1 MLQGVK
7 RLAVLMA
14 VSKLLL
20 VTPHPAVAEDD
31 AQRQTKLEDLGRAL
45 FFDVGLS
52 RNRTQSCA
60 TCHDPAEAFTDWRE
74 NGVGGMAS
82 LGDDGHTL
90 GDRNAPSLS
99 YAAEAPEFGR
109 NEQGQYRGG
118 HFWDGRA
125 GDLATQAGEPI
136 LDPREMNMPDRA
148 SVVER
153 LREHEQYPT
162 AFRTVFG
169 EGILDNEEAAWEA
182 MTRSIAAFEETAFFS
197 PFDSRYDR
205 YLRGEYEPTRQE
217 ELGMALF
224 FSQQFSNCNQC
235 HMLKSLPESQGETFT
250 NYRYFNIGTPANSV
264 LREANGLGEDHVDLG
279 LLRNPG
285 IDDEQEAGKL
295 KVPTL
300 RNVAVTGPWMHN
312 GVFSELR
319 TVVQFY
325 NKYNS
330 RNRAHQINPETGE
343 LWGEPEVEEN
353 LAVEELESGSAL
365 DERRIDAIV
374 AFLEMLTDRR
384 YEHLL
389 DDRGG

>member
-1 MLQGVK
+1 MLQKVK
-7 RLAVLMA
+7 RLAVLP
-14 VSKLLL
+14 LLL
-20 VTPHPAVAEDD
+20 VSVHPAAADEDP
-31 AQRQTKLEDLGRAL
+31 QRQTKLEDLGRAL

-52 RNRTQSCA
+52 RDRTQSCA
-60 TCHDPAEAFTDWRE
+60 TCHDPAEAFTDWRD
-74 NGVGGMAS
+74 NGVDSMAS

-90 GDRNAPSLS
+90 GDRNAPTLS
-99 YAAEAPEFGR
+99 YAAEAPAFGR
-109 NEQGQYRGG
+109 NEQGRYRGG
-118 HFWDGRA
+118 QFWDGRA
-125 GDLATQAGEPI
+125 ADLATQAGQPI

-148 SVVER
+148 AVIER

-162 AFRTVFG
+162 AFRTLFG
-169 EGILDNEEAAWEA
+169 EGILEDEEAAWGA
-182 MTRSIAAFEETAFFS
+182 MTRSIAAFEKTAFFS

-205 YLRGEYEPTRQE
+205 YLRGEYEPTGQE

-235 HMLKSLPESQGETFT
+235 HMRKSLPESRRETFT
-250 NYRYFNIGTPANSV
+250 NYRYFNIGTPANSA
-264 LREANGLGEDHVDLG
+264 LREANGLGKDHIDRG
-279 LLRNPG
+279 LSGNPLVE
-285 IDDEQEAGKL
+285 DEQAAGKM

-330 RNRAHQINPETGE
+330 RNRAHQINPETGKP
-343 LWGEPEVEEN
+343 WREPEVDDN
-353 LAVEELESGSAL
+353 LALEELESGSAL

-374 AFLEMLTDRR
+374 AFLKMLTDRR

-389 DDRGG
+389 DRDD